1 MTKRATVP
9 ALLLLLSASLSAQEG
24 EVLGRVGG
32 VDVTVDQ
39 IRPALSGLSDQEL
52 VALSHDA
59 AGLNKL
65 VRSLI
70 IQRAV
75 LQEALAKKWNEQP
88 EVAARAQHAADAAIA
103 DSYLKH
109 VARPPES
116 YPTDDELRAEYEARR
131 AALQVPQSFRL
142 AQIYIADP
150 RGQDKEKAR
159 KARERLDKVRELVRA
174 PGADFAEVARDHS
187 EERESAARGGEIG
200 WLTEK
205 QIQPEIFAKLPELK
219 FNVPS
224 EALRLDDGWHFIKVL
239 DARQPFTPPL
249 EQIKE
254 ELTRQLRAERSRV
267 LTQSYLTELL
277 QKDPLVINE
286 LTLSKLLPAAAPAG
300 AATKP

>member
-1 MTKRATVP
+1 MTKRASVP
-9 ALLLLLSASLSAQEG
+9 AVLLLLCVSLSAQEG
-24 EVLGRVGG
+24 EVLGRAGG
-32 VDVTVDQ
+32 VEVTADQ
-39 IRPALSGLSDQEL
+39 IRPALTGLTDQEL
-52 VALSHDA
+52 TALSRDS

-88 EVAARAQHAADAAIA
+88 EVAERARHAADAAIA

-116 YPTDDELRAEYEARR
+116 YPTEAELRAEYDARR
-131 AALQVPQSFRL
+131 AALMVPQSFRI

-150 RGQDKEKAR
+150 RGQDKASAA
-159 KARERLDKVRELVRA
+159 KARERLDKVRALVRA
-174 PGADFAEVARDHS
+174 PGADFAEIARDHS

-205 QIQPEIFAKLPELK
+205 QIQPEIFAKLPEMK
-219 FNVPS
+219 FNVAS

-249 EQIKE
+249 EQIRE
-254 ELTRQLRAERSRV
+254 EFTRQLRAERSRV
-267 LTQSYLTELL
+267 LTQAYLTELL

-286 LTLSKLLPAAAPAG
+286 LTLSKLLPAAAPSG